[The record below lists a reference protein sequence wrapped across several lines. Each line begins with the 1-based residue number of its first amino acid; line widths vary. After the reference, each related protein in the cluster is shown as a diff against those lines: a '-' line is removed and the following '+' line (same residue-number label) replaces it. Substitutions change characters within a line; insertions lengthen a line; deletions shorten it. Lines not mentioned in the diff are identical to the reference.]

1 MANVETKSDFPA
13 KWVRPSELYSVD
25 FFYFFKENIGNGW
38 TDVINIAET

>member
-13 KWVRPSELYSVD
+13 SESDHQNSIQLI
-25 FFYFFKENIGNGW
+25 FFNFFRENIGNGW